1 MSDSDKK
8 KSSGKVD
15 EDLVRNLAN
24 LLTETDISE
33 IEIEQNGLRLRVARQ
48 MNTVTVAAAPVA
60 AVAAPTA
67 APAAAAPAA
76 PATTEGADLAKHPG
90 AVTSPMVGTVYT
102 SPDPETGP
110 FVNVGDQ
117 VSEGQTILIVEAM
130 KTMNNIPATK
140 AGRIAQILVTN
151 EQPIEFGEVLVIIE

>member
-1 MSDSDKK
+1 MSDSEKK
-8 KSSGKVD
+8 NGTGKID

-48 MNTVTVAAAPVA
+48 MNAVSVAAPVA
-60 AVAAPTA
+60 A
-67 APAAAAPAA
+67 APAATPAA
-76 PATTEGADLAKHPG
+76 ATAANESADLANHPG
-90 AVTSPMVGTVYT
+90 AVTSPMVGTIYL
-102 SPDPETGP
+102 SPDPDTPP
-110 FVNVGDQ
+110 FIKVGDQ
-117 VSEGQTILIVEAM
+117 VTDGQTVMIVEAM

-140 AGRIAQILVTN
+140 SGRVAQILVFN

>member
-8 KSSGKVD
+8 KSGGKID

-48 MNTVTVAAAPVA
+48 MNAVSVPAAAPVA
-60 AVAAPTA
+60 AVAAPAPAPAASA
-67 APAAAAPAA
+67 APALN
-76 PATTEGADLAKHPG
+76 ESADLANHPG
-90 AVTSPMVGTVYT
+90 AITSPMVGTVYT
-102 SPDPETGP
+102 SPDPESAV
-110 FVNVGDQ
+110 FINVGDQ
-117 VSEGQTILIVEAM
+117 VSEGQTIMIVEAM

-140 AGRIAQILVTN
+140 AGRVAQILVTN
-151 EQPIEFGEVLVIIE
+151 EQPIEFGEVLIIIE

>member
-8 KSSGKVD
+8 KDGGKID

-48 MNTVTVAAAPVA
+48 MNAVSVAAPVA
-60 AVAAPTA
+60 VPAAVPAPVA
-67 APAAAAPAA
+67 APAAS
-76 PATTEGADLAKHPG
+76 ESADLARHPG

-102 SPDPETGP
+102 SPDPDSAV
-110 FVNVGDQ
+110 FINVGDQ
-117 VSEGQTILIVEAM
+117 VSEGQTVMIVEAM

-140 AGRIAQILVTN
+140 AGRVAQILVTN

>member
-8 KSSGKVD
+8 KNSGKVD

-48 MNTVTVAAAPVA
+48 MSVVSVAAPVA
-60 AVAAPTA
+60 TVA
-67 APAAAAPAA
+67 APAAAPTSAAPAA
-76 PATTEGADLAKHPG
+76 SESADLAKHPG
-90 AVTSPMVGTVYT
+90 AVTSPMVGTIYT
-102 SPDPETGP
+102 SPDPESGA
-110 FVNVGDQ
+110 FINVGDQ
-117 VSEGQTILIVEAM
+117 VSEGQTVMIVEAM

-140 AGRIAQILVTN
+140 AGRVAQILVTN

>member
-8 KSSGKVD
+8 KNGGKID

-48 MNTVTVAAAPVA
+48 MTAVSVAAVAPVA
-60 AVAAPTA
+60 AVAAPA
-67 APAAAAPAA
+67 ATSAPAA
-76 PATTEGADLAKHPG
+76 PAASEGADLAKHPG
-90 AVTSPMVGTVYT
+90 AVTSPMVGTIYT

-117 VSEGQTILIVEAM
+117 VSEGQTVMIVEAM

-140 AGRIAQILVTN
+140 AGRVAQILVTN
-151 EQPIEFGEVLVIIE
+151 EQPIEFGEVLIIIE

>member
-8 KSSGKVD
+8 KDGGKID

-48 MNTVTVAAAPVA
+48 MNAVSVAAPVA
-60 AVAAPTA
+60 AVATPAAVPTPA
-67 APAAAAPAA
+67 APAASES
-76 PATTEGADLAKHPG
+76 TDLARHPG

-102 SPDPETGP
+102 SPDPESAV
-110 FVNVGDQ
+110 FINVGDQ
-117 VSEGQTILIVEAM
+117 VSEGQTVMIVEAM

-140 AGRIAQILVTN
+140 AGRVAQILVTN